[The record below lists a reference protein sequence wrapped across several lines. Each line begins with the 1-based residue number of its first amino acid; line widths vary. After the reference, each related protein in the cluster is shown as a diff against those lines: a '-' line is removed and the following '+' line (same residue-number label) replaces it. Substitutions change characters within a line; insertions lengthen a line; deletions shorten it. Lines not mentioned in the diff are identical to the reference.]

1 MRTELKTREQARTA
15 ASATRGQVT
24 ALPRQRPAAGQG
36 TAGQGT
42 AGQGTAGQGTAGQ
55 GTAAQ
60 AAAGQGAA
68 PARPAPGGGAAATTA
83 VPRRPAPA
91 RRARPSRTGQAAPS
105 RPAGPSRPAAA
116 PRQRRPAA
124 QPAQQARPR
133 GGTGAQPFSGV
144 PRMPF
149 VLLVFALLGGGLI
162 CLLVINTTLA
172 TAQFRISNLQQGNT
186 SLSQQEQ
193 TLQQQI
199 ATDEAPATIEQRARQ
214 LGMREQQRLTFLNA
228 RTGHIYQQA
237 PTIPG
242 MPNLVIP
249 PGFTP

>member
-15 ASATRGQVT
+15 ASDTRGQVT
-24 ALPRQRPAAGQG
+24 ALPRQRQRSAAGQG
-36 TAGQGT
+36 AAGQG
-42 AGQGTAGQGTAGQ
+42 
-55 GTAAQ
+55 
-60 AAAGQGAA
+60 AAGQGAA
-68 PARPAPGGGAAATTA
+68 PARPAPAGGAAATTA
-83 VPRRPAPA
+83 APRRPAPA
-91 RRARPSRTGQAAPS
+91 RRARPSRTGPAAPS
-105 RPAGPSRPAAA
+105 KPAVA

-124 QPAQQARPR
+124 PAPQQARPR
-133 GGTGAQPFSGV
+133 GGTGAQPFAGV

-199 ATDEAPATIEQRARQ
+199 ATDEAPATIEKRARQ
-214 LGMREQQRLTFLNA
+214 LGMREQKRLTFLNA

-242 MPNLVIP
+242 MPNLVSP

>member
-1 MRTELKTREQARTA
+1 
-15 ASATRGQVT
+15 
-24 ALPRQRPAAGQG
+24 
-36 TAGQGT
+36 
-42 AGQGTAGQGTAGQ
+42 
-55 GTAAQ
+55 
-60 AAAGQGAA
+60 
-68 PARPAPGGGAAATTA
+68 
-83 VPRRPAPA
+83 
-91 RRARPSRTGQAAPS
+91 
-105 RPAGPSRPAAA
+105 
-116 PRQRRPAA
+116 
-124 QPAQQARPR
+124 
-133 GGTGAQPFSGV
+133 
-144 PRMPF
+144 MPF

-199 ATDEAPATIEQRARQ
+199 AADEAPATISRRARQ
-214 LGMREQQRLTFLNA
+214 LGMREQKRLTFLNA